1 MHALLVNGVE
11 VVVWPRAANRMPRLA
26 RLGLALVALLG
37 AGPVMPDGGASVP
50 LAASTPASNLPERLS
65 ETGLFV
71 TGSTR
76 VRAENLPF
84 APQYPLW
91 SDGAT
96 KRRWLYLPPGTAVDA
111 AQADAWEFPP
121 GTRLWKEFSHGRPVE
136 TRLIERLADGSWR
149 YAAYIW
155 NTDASDALLAPGTGT
170 TLSVDSAPGGRYV
183 IPSQDD
189 CRACHEGTPVP
200 ALGVSTLQLS
210 PDRDPGAPNGEPH
223 RTEHVDLPTLA
234 ERGLLR
240 NLPAALLETAPR
252 IGASSPTAR
261 AALGYLHANCGH
273 CHNHRGPLADVGLTL
288 EQAAADPANIDRML
302 HSTIGHPTD
311 TRAFGLTTRVVP
323 GHPANSQLVARMRS
337 RDPLTQ
343 MPPLGTGLIDSEGLA
358 LVEQW
363 IRQLP
368 INEENTP

>member
-1 MHALLVNGVE
+1 MLRLVC
-11 VVVWPRAANRMPRLA
+11 
-26 RLGLALVALLG
+26 LGLALVALLG
-37 AGPVMPDGGASVP
+37 AGPAVPESGTSAP
-50 LAASTPASNLPERLS
+50 LAASTPASSLPERLS

-91 SDGAT
+91 SDGAA
-96 KRRWLYLPPGTAVDA
+96 KRRWLYLPPGTAIDA
-111 AQADAWEFPP
+111 SQADAWEFPP
-121 GTRLWKEFSHGRPVE
+121 GTRLWKAFSHGRPIE
-136 TRLIERLADGSWR
+136 TRFIERLEDGSWR
-149 YAAYIW
+149 YATYVW
-155 NTDASDALLAPGTGT
+155 NADASEALLAPSEGV
-170 TLSVDSAPGGRYV
+170 TLAIDGVPGGRYV

-200 ALGVSTLQLS
+200 ALGVSALQLS

-223 RTEHVDLPTLA
+223 SPDQVDLPALA

-240 NLPAALLETAPR
+240 KLPAALLETAPR

-273 CHNHRGPLADVGLTL
+273 CHNNRGPLADVGLTL
-288 EQAAADPANIDRML
+288 EQASADVASVGRML
-302 HSTIGHPTD
+302 RSTIGHPAD

-323 GHPANSQLVARMRS
+323 GRPADSQLVARMRS

-363 IRQLP
+363 IQQLDLKQ
-368 INEENTP
+368 EHMQ